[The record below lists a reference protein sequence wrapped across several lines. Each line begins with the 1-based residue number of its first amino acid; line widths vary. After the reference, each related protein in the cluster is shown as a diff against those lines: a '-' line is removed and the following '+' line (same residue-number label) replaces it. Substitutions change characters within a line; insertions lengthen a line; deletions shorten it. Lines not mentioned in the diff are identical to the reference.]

1 MKTIDM
7 NFVDATVLKGKRFET
22 KQNFDF
28 KSDIYTN
35 KHFNILISVSTH
47 NPSILKYILSP
58 KTSRHL
64 RNIIF
69 NMKKRFK

>member
-1 MKTIDM
+1 MKRKEKRKFRMKTIDM

-47 NPSILKYILSP
+47 NPSILKYI
-58 KTSRHL
+58 
-64 RNIIF
+64 F
-69 NMKKRFK
+69 KRENQSSFE